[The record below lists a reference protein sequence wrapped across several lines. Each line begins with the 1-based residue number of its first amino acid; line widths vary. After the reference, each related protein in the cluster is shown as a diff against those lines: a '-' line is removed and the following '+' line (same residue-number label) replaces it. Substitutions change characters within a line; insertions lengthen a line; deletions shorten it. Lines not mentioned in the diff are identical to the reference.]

1 MTRSEAIK
9 RAADELFK
17 GSEYPVTNTYSF
29 IKGAEWADTNK
40 ESTWKAMEDR
50 MPEKGQVIILAVID
64 IKSKGAVYQLLR
76 YDTYICLDVRPGM
89 FWMPVPDFPESHL
102 KALFGTD

>member
-17 GSEYPVTNTYSF
+17 GSEYPVPNTYSF
-29 IKGAEWADTNK
+29 IKGAEWADSNP
-40 ESTWKAMEDR
+40 EFAWKAMTDNE
-50 MPEKGQVIILAVID
+50 PEKGQVIILAVID

-76 YDTYICLDVRPGM
+76 YDPYICLDIRPGM
-89 FWMPVPDFPESHL
+89 FWMPVPDFPESLL
-102 KALFGTD
+102 KPLFGTD